1 MCASLEL
8 TQISDLVDATSIH
21 SYSAVEAVEA
31 MEKIAEKADDI
42 KKQQREEMILNF
54 IKGILFFI
62 PAAGSAAGAAGLR
75 AVRSMLR
82 LIGTIG
88 EASMFV
94 CDVVENPDN
103 AFITISRYL
112 ARAGVGRSGLRNAA
126 NARRGMSSKGNENL
140 RNVKVMLDKATSI
153 RGSALKA

>member
-1 MCASLEL
+1 MRL
-8 TQISDLVDATSIH
+8 IDA
-21 SYSAVEAVEA
+21 EE
-31 MEKIAEKADDI
+31 AEKEKKALRKRDK

-112 ARAGVGRSGLRNAA
+112 ARAGVGRSGFKNAA
-126 NARRGMSSKGNENL
+126 NARRGMSSKEYKSLG
-140 RNVKVMLDKATSI
+140 NVKVRLDKLTSI
-153 RGSALKA
+153 RGSSCKA